1 MSQTDAA
8 PSLEPP
14 LLGNYHSLPGAY
26 DELIEPEGPIRS
38 HWRTLISSLQR
49 LSPEDLAA
57 RQESIRRV
65 IREHGATYNVYSDRD
80 GLGRP
85 WSLDLLPLLIPAA
98 EWRQIE
104 AGLIQRSRLL
114 NLILADFYGAQELRK
129 IGLVPPALLF
139 ANPAFLRPC
148 QGIRPVSGSFL
159 FLHAVDLARGT
170 DGSWWVLADRTQAPS
185 GGGYTLENRLVLSR
199 VFPDEFRESHV
210 QRLAAFFQSARDT
223 LRGLS
228 PTGRDNPNVVLLTPG
243 PYNETHSEQ
252 VFLARYLGFALVEG
266 GDLTVRDRRVW
277 LKTLEGLR
285 PVDVILR
292 RVDDTFCDP
301 LEFRDDS
308 SLGVPGLVE
317 ATRAGNVAVANAL
330 GSGAVE
336 MPALMAFLPGI
347 CHHLLNE
354 ELKLP
359 SIATWWCGQSSAFD
373 YVQQHL
379 SDLVIRR
386 AFAPVATEPAGAAG
400 SSGSAREALL
410 ETIRRAPFDFVAQEQ
425 VKLSAAPVW
434 EHGQLDARSVVLR
447 AFVCATASGFVV
459 MPGGL
464 TRFSHASDE
473 TAVSMQRGGASK
485 DTWVLTDGPVSQVTL
500 LKPTPHVIRLER
512 SAIEV
517 TSRVGDNL
525 FWLGRYSERLED
537 LVRVLRCL
545 LIRLTG
551 EAGAEETPEVSALVS
566 LLVHLDLFPQKFH
579 SGYRLAGVER
589 EVYLLIYQTH
599 RLGTVREV
607 AGRLRNLAFVLRDR
621 FSVDTWNI
629 LCRVQVSARAR
640 PGRAEASEALALL
653 NALVA
658 DLAAFSGMEMENMTR
673 GHGWRLLD
681 LGRRLERSVN
691 VVTLLQAAVGLKSRG
706 LAALDPVLEITDSV
720 MTYRRRYFAE
730 PQWPGVLDLLLADE
744 SNPRSLAFQVAA
756 LAEHASHLPREA
768 APIRTEFPAAQIA
781 GLHDILR
788 QSDWQA
794 LAESPAE
801 ALEQSAAALLER
813 CGSGLRAISDSITH
827 LYFSHA
833 ETRVS

>member
-1 MSQTDAA
+1 
-8 PSLEPP
+8 
-14 LLGNYHSLPGAY
+14 
-26 DELIEPEGPIRS
+26 
-38 HWRTLISSLQR
+38 
-49 LSPEDLAA
+49 
-57 RQESIRRV
+57 
-65 IREHGATYNVYSDRD
+65 
-80 GLGRP
+80 
-85 WSLDLLPLLIPAA
+85 
-98 EWRQIE
+98 
-104 AGLIQRSRLL
+104 
-114 NLILADFYGAQELRK
+114 
-129 IGLVPPALLF
+129 
-139 ANPAFLRPC
+139 
-148 QGIRPVSGSFL
+148 
-159 FLHAVDLARGT
+159 
-170 DGSWWVLADRTQAPS
+170 
-185 GGGYTLENRLVLSR
+185 
-199 VFPDEFRESHV
+199 
-210 QRLAAFFQSARDT
+210 LAAFFQSARDT

-228 PTGRDNPNVVLLTPG
+228 PTGRDNPSVVLLTPG
-243 PYNETHSEQ
+243 PYNETYSEQ

-266 GDLTVRDRRVW
+266 GDLTVRDNRVW

-301 LEFRDDS
+301 LELRHDS

-317 ATRAGNVAVANAL
+317 ATRAGNVTVANAL

-336 MPALMAFLPGI
+336 MPALMAFLPGL
-347 CHHLLNE
+347 CRHLLGE

-359 SIATWWCGQSSAFD
+359 SIATWWCGQNPAFD

-379 SDLVIRR
+379 PDLVIRP
-386 AFAPVATEPAGAAG
+386 AFAPVRSEPISGAGLTDPQ
-400 SSGSAREALL
+400 REALL
-410 ETIRRAPFDFVAQEQ
+410 ESIRRAPFDFVAQEQ
-425 VKLSAAPVW
+425 VTLSTAPVW
-434 EHGQLDARSVVLR
+434 NHGGLEARPVVLR
-447 AFVCATASGFVV
+447 AFVCATASGFAV

-464 TRFSHASDE
+464 TRFSHAADQ
-473 TAVSMQRGGASK
+473 TAVSMQQGGASK

-551 EAGAEETPEVSALVS
+551 ESGTEETPEVGALVK
-566 LLVHLDLFPQKFH
+566 LLVHLDLFPHKFKD
-579 SGYRLAGVER
+579 GYRLAGVER
-589 EVYLLIYQTH
+589 EIYLLIYQTH

-621 FSVDTWNI
+621 FSVDTWSI
-629 LCRVQVSARAR
+629 LGRVQVSARPR
-640 PGRAEASEALALL
+640 PGRAEAGEALALL

-658 DLAAFSGMEMENMTR
+658 DLAALSGMEMENMTR

-681 LGRRLERSVN
+681 LGRRLERSIN
-691 VVTLLQAAVGLKSRG
+691 VVTLLQAAVGLKRQG
-706 LAALDPVLEITDSV
+706 LAALEAVLEITDSV

-730 PQWPGVLDLLLADE
+730 PQWAGVLDLLLADE

-768 APIRTEFPAAQIA
+768 APISFEVPAAQIS
-781 GLHDILR
+781 GLRDMLA
-788 QSDWQA
+788 QSDWSA
-794 LAESPAE
+794 LAESSAE
-801 ALEQSAAALLER
+801 ALEVSATALLER
-813 CGSGLRAISDSITH
+813 CGSSLRAVSDSITH

>member
-1 MSQTDAA
+1 MSEPDAA
-8 PSLEPP
+8 QSLEPP
-14 LLGNYHSLPGAY
+14 LLRNYRSLSGTY
-26 DELIEPEGPIRS
+26 DELAEPDGRIRS
-38 HWRTLISSLQR
+38 HWTSLISSLQR
-49 LSPEDLAA
+49 LSPEELAA
-57 RQESIRRV
+57 RQDNTRRV
-65 IREHGATYNVYSDRD
+65 IREHGATYNVYSDGDR
-80 GLGRP
+80 LGRP
-85 WSLDLLPLLIPAA
+85 WSLDLLPLLISAE
-98 EWRQIE
+98 EWRRIE
-104 AGLIQRSRLL
+104 AGLSQRAQLL
-114 NLILADFYGAQELRK
+114 NLILADFYGPQKLVKE
-129 IGLVPPALLF
+129 GLLPPALLF

-148 QGIRPVSGSFL
+148 QGIRPAGDRFL
-159 FLHAVDLARGT
+159 FLHAVDLARGR

-185 GGGYTLENRLVLSR
+185 GAGYTLENRLVLSR
-199 VFPDEFRESHV
+199 VFPDEFRESQV
-210 QRLAAFFQSARDT
+210 QRLATFFQSSRDT
-223 LRGLS
+223 LRSLA
-228 PTGRDNPNVVLLTPG
+228 PAGRDNPSIVLLTPG
-243 PYNETHSEQ
+243 PYNETYSEQ

-292 RVDDTFCDP
+292 RMDDTFCDP
-301 LEFRDDS
+301 LELRGDS

-317 ATRAGNVAVANAL
+317 AARAGNVTLANAF

-336 MPALMAFLPGI
+336 MPALMAFLPGL
-347 CHHLLNE
+347 CRRLLNE
-354 ELKLP
+354 DLRLP
-359 SIATWWCGQSSAFD
+359 SIATWWCGQKPALD
-373 YVQQHL
+373 YVHQHL
-379 SDLVIRR
+379 NELVVKR
-386 AFAPVATEPAGAAG
+386 AFAPPGIEPVFGAALDQH
-400 SSGSAREALL
+400 ARGVLL
-410 ETIRRAPFDFVAQEQ
+410 ESIRATPFDFVAQEHAT
-425 VKLSAAPVW
+425 LSTAPVW
-434 EHGQLDARSVVLR
+434 GHGQFEPRPVVLR
-447 AFVCATASGFVV
+447 AFVCATRSGFAVL
-459 MPGGL
+459 PGGL
-464 TRFSHASDE
+464 TRFSSSPEE
-473 TAVSMQRGGASK
+473 TVVSMQRGGASK
-485 DTWVLTDGPVSQVTL
+485 DTWVLADGPVSHVTL

-545 LIRLTG
+545 LVRLTG
-551 EAGAEETPEVSALVS
+551 ESGAEETPEVSSLVS
-566 LLVHLDLFPQKFH
+566 LLVNLDLFPQKFRER
-579 SGYRLAGVER
+579 YRLAGVER

-607 AGRLRNLAFVLRDR
+607 AGRLRNLAFTLRDR

-629 LCRVQVSARAR
+629 LGRVQVSARAR

-673 GHGWRLLD
+673 GQGWRLLD
-681 LGRRLERSVN
+681 LGRRLERSIN
-691 VVTLLQAAVGLKSRG
+691 VVTLLQAALNLKGYG

-730 PQWPGVLDLLLADE
+730 PQWPGVLDLILADE
-744 SNPRSLAFQVAA
+744 SNPRSLAFQIAA

-768 APIRTEFPAAQIA
+768 DPIAFEVPIAQIA
-781 GLHDILR
+781 SLGDLLR
-788 QSDWQA
+788 KNDWQA

-801 ALEQSAAALLER
+801 ALEQSATALLAR
-813 CGSGLRAISDSITH
+813 CGSGLRTISDSITH